1 MQELYRPAQVQ
12 AALGIKNTKF
22 WQLVKEGK
30 LEAKKI
36 GRATVITADSLKR
49 FVKTLPPAK

>member
-30 LEAKKI
+30 LEAKKL